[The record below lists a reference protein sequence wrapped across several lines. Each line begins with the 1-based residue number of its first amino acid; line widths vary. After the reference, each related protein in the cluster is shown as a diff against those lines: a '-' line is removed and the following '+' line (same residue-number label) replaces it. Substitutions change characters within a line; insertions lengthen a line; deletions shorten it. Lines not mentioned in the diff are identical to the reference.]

1 MQQLTTN
8 YTLHYVEYTGI
19 WLRTIKWSLPSVGWQ
34 RKAVQGPGD
43 LWCWIPSSGA
53 LQGYSRAR
61 LQRLFDKR
69 IEQHR
74 WCVCE
79 QRKQDQD
86 TYISRYPS
94 FLTFFPFPTTLVLC
108 SRFIRLQRSIWST
121 RGYETAREISK
132 EIPSTEEEKFFFFFL
147 TLLLDTDWTFDRG
160 EVPPFP
166 SVDSKRG
173 WRKAEREAEEER
185 SSQLDQRIAI
195 RFVNDRD
202 AIGSISLKTIRGKV
216 REQQVRVEL
225 DSR

>member
-1 MQQLTTN
+1 MKRPEK
-8 YTLHYVEYTGI
+8 YRKKY
-19 WLRTIKWSLPSVGWQ
+19 RAQ
-34 RKAVQGPGD
+34 RKRN
-43 LWCWIPSSGA
+43 S
-53 LQGYSRAR
+53 
-61 LQRLFDKR
+61 
-69 IEQHR
+69 
-74 WCVCE
+74 
-79 QRKQDQD
+79 
-86 TYISRYPS
+86 
-94 FLTFFPFPTTLVLC
+94 
-108 SRFIRLQRSIWST
+108 
-121 RGYETAREISK
+121 
-132 EIPSTEEEKFFFFFL
+132 FFFFFL